1 MVEVKR
7 KKGESFEA
15 LLRRFSRRIQQSGRV
30 LQAKKVRF
38 HKPEGNKNSLRSA
51 ALRREYLS
59 ARREYMLKS
68 GKMKEEDFGRKRKS
82 YRG

>member
-15 LLRRFSRRIQQSGRV
+15 LLRRFSRRMQQSGSV

-38 HKPEGNKNSLRSA
+38 RHPEKNKNAQRDA
-51 ALRREYLS
+51 ALRRQFLS
-59 ARREYMLKS
+59 ARREYLLKS
-68 GKMKEEDFGRKRKS
+68 GKLKEEEFGARKS
-82 YRG
+82 FRG

>member
-38 HKPEGNKNSLRSA
+38 RQPEPNKNAQRDA
-51 ALRREYLS
+51 ALRRQFLG
-59 ARREYMLKS
+59 ARREYLLKS
-68 GKMKEEDFGRKRKS
+68 GKLKEEEFGARKS
-82 YRG
+82 HRG

>member
-38 HKPEGNKNSLRSA
+38 HKPEGNKNALRNA
-51 ALRREYLS
+51 ALRREYL
-59 ARREYMLKS
+59 AQRREYMLKS

>member
-30 LQAKKVRF
+30 LQAKKTRF
-38 HKPEGNKNSLRSA
+38 HTAEKNKNGQRDA
-51 ALRREYLS
+51 ALRRQFLA
-59 ARREYMLKS
+59 ARREYLLKS
-68 GKMKEEDFGRKRKS
+68 GKLKEEDLRQKKR
-82 YRG
+82 RR